1 MWYTFALQAAYECLY
16 TLLLT
21 CIERLDVNQ
30 FIGLVEEGLR
40 DHHDIMLLTHLMFI
54 RLVAVAHTQVRNW
67 LRWIL
72 RWNWDD
78 ADSATSHAAY

>member
-1 MWYTFALQAAYECLY
+1 MNSSGCTTSSPLQAAYECLY

-54 RLVAVAHTQVRNW
+54 RLVAVAHTQVHFLIHFSNTLHWYRYYN
-67 LRWIL
+67 
-72 RWNWDD
+72 
-78 ADSATSHAAY
+78 T